1 MEWVSV
7 KDKLP
12 NIIPN
17 SNGGCSEEVLV
28 WIVNEE
34 RVKYTGSQK
43 QIAYYTNDGWCYQYG
58 EIMYPEDEKGVT
70 HWMPL
75 PEPPKQ

>member
-12 NIIPN
+12 ENNVLEIITYSPTIGVECV
-17 SNGGCSEEVLV
+17 STSWLTDFE
-28 WIVNEE
+28 
-34 RVKYTGSQK
+34 
-43 QIAYYTNDGWCYQYG
+43 ND
-58 EIMYPEDEKGVT
+58 IT

-75 PEPPKQ
+75 PEPPKQD

>member
-12 NIIPN
+12 EKQGRYLIYGRFTCDCPN
-17 SNGGCSEEVLV
+17 QVME
-28 WIVNEE
+28 
-34 RVKYTGSQK
+34 
-43 QIAYYTNDGWCYQYG
+43 AYYLFKPRKFMIDGIYS
-58 EIMYPEDEKGVT
+58 KNVT

-75 PEPPKQ
+75 PEPPKTI